1 MMTRAACGIHGL
13 FITLE
18 GGEGAGKS
26 VQLEALAASLAAQ
39 GRNVVTTREPGG
51 TPLGERLRGILLDLD
66 SALDPLAEAL
76 LFGAARAELVTTIIK
91 PALDRGDFVVSDRY
105 SDSTVAYQGYASGVD
120 LMSIAQINQISTGG
134 LVADLTV
141 LLDLPIEEGL
151 RRSGGSDRF
160 EAEDAAFHE
169 RVRAG
174 YLALAEHDTERWLV
188 VDATQTPEAVTNH
201 ILERIETLL

>member
-1 MMTRAACGIHGL
+1 MIRAACGLHGL

-26 VQLEALAASLAAQ
+26 VQLDALATQLKDQS
-39 GRNVVTTREPGG
+39 REVITTREPGG
-51 TPLGERLRGILLDLD
+51 TPLGERLREILLGLD
-66 SALDPLAEAL
+66 SELDPLAEAI
-76 LFGAARAELVTTIIK
+76 LFAAARAELVTTVIK
-91 PALDRGDFVVSDRY
+91 PALDRGDFVICDRY

-120 LMSIAQINQISTGG
+120 LMSIGQLNQISTGG

-141 LLDLPIEEGL
+141 LLDLPVEEGL
-151 RRSGGSDRF
+151 RRSGGADRF
-160 EAEDAAFHE
+160 ESEDAAFHE

-188 VDATQTPEAVTNH
+188 IDATQPPETVTAT
-201 ILERIETLL
+201 ILERVETLL

>member
-1 MMTRAACGIHGL
+1 MIRAACGLHGL

-26 VQLEALAASLAAQ
+26 VQLGALATQLSGQ
-39 GRNVVTTREPGG
+39 GHEVVTTREPGG
-51 TPLGERLRGILLDLD
+51 TPLGERLREILLGLD
-66 SALDPLAEAL
+66 AKLDPLAEAM
-76 LFGAARAELVTTIIK
+76 LFAAARAELVTTVIK
-91 PALDRGDFVVSDRY
+91 PALDRGDFVICDRY

-120 LMSIAQINQISTGG
+120 LMSIGQLNQISTGG

-141 LLDLPIEEGL
+141 LLDLPVEEGL
-151 RRSGGSDRF
+151 RRSGGADRF

-188 VDATQTPEAVTNH
+188 IDATQPPETVTAT
-201 ILERIETLL
+201 ILERVETLL